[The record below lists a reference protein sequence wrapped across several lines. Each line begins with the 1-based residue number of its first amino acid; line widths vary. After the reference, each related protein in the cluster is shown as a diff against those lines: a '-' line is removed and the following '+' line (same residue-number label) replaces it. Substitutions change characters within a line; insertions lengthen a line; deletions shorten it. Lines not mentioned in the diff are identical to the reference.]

1 MKPTDIPRQFFDHR
15 PPSMIDPEQLAYR
28 NRSKARQVY
37 QRLLD
42 YFLEGDPVAYAAL
55 QVRYRPIL
63 QFLKEGP
70 DVGQREAAESKNGRI
85 N

>member
-1 MKPTDIPRQFFDHR
+1 
-15 PPSMIDPEQLAYR
+15 MIDHEQVAYR

-42 YFLEGDPVAYAAL
+42 YFLEGDPVARAAL
-55 QVRYRPIL
+55 AVRYRPIL

-70 DVGQREAAESKNGRI
+70 DVGQREAAESENGRI